1 MATVN
6 QIEFLKKLGYTA
18 DPSTLT
24 IQEATGLIDRLK
36 LQADDAKR
44 AALQNADIVQM
55 AGQRVE
61 LRKNSRKQHA
71 GPCPKCGGDD
81 RFYCEKSYF
90 ACRQCHPKRGDAIE
104 YISWIDNL
112 PYADALAKLGGPLPI
127 TPAIDKVKPV
137 AKAPVQ
143 DRGWNEQQKRQLV
156 IDAHLSLLKGTAKQ
170 AQAAMTY
177 LQNRCID
184 IETIKAFDIGYAAK
198 YLPHTWED
206 GRFTYP
212 RQVAITLPW
221 FNHDG
226 ALISIKY
233 RFIEKHDYTDLDG
246 KARTG
251 ENKTSE
257 WGNQEHG
264 NLFGWQQLQG
274 PNNRQVLIICEG
286 EMNALSLWKVGN
298 HVIDVLSAGP
308 QGQIIN
314 LPAAA
319 VDLAKQY
326 KHVIVWADERD
337 IADKA
342 AKQIGAAAMESP
354 KSAEYPKGADANDML
369 KAGALFDWLT
379 FAMGQLGV
387 EVPPLPPVAPTPSHD
402 PAYSSTLM
410 IKDAQPFD
418 FKFDS
423 DDSPNQVTALAEQ
436 LRQIAQLTS
445 FDERLDALEPLHATI
460 GAMSYTDVRDPSI
473 VQELQKIFKK
483 QSAVDAFLSKYG
495 AKEAAPTISFEPE
508 PVAPMATQADYDAHK
523 DDLTSFV
530 GMDVTDSAMG
540 VLTGRAMAYGWKY
553 GTSRTADGWH
563 IHRLV
568 AY

>member
-44 AALQNADIVQM
+44 AALQNADIIQM
-55 AGQRVE
+55 AGQRVD

-81 RFYCEKSYF
+81 RFYCEKTYF
-90 ACRQCHPKRGDAIE
+90 ACRQCHPERGDAIE
-104 YISWIDNL
+104 YIKWLDNL

-127 TPAIDKVKPV
+127 MPAVDKVKPV
-137 AKAPVQ
+137 TKAPVHNGEW
-143 DRGWNEQQKRQLV
+143 DEQHQRRIA
-156 IDAHLSLLKGTAKQ
+156 IDAHMALLRCTAKQ
-170 AQAAMTY
+170 AQAAMSY
-177 LQNRCID
+177 LQGRCVD
-184 IETIKAFDIGYAAK
+184 LETVKAFSIGYDAK
-198 YLPHTWED
+198 YLPN
-206 GRFTYP
+206 TYDYDSKKQSYP
-212 RQVAITLPW
+212 KQVAITFPW

-226 ALISIKY
+226 SLISIKY

-246 KARTG
+246 KDRTG
-251 ENKTSE
+251 ENKTSPKH
-257 WGNQEHG
+257 NREHG

-274 PNNRQVLIICEG
+274 PDNRQVLIVCEG
-286 EMNALSLWKVGN
+286 EMNALSLWQVGN
-298 HVIDVLSAGP
+298 HAIDVLSAGP

-314 LPAAA
+314 LPTVA

-387 EVPPLPPVAPTPSHD
+387 EVPPLPPVAPTPSHA
-402 PAYSSTLM
+402 PVYSNTMM

-418 FKFDS
+418 FNFES
-423 DDSPNQVTALAEQ
+423 DPAPETTTDDNVSALPPIRNATGKPLLPADLWASGLATFAEAWQREGELCDQYATALGKDGAGFYVRCRGWQWANAE
-436 LRQIAQLTS
+436 
-445 FDERLDALEPLHATI
+445 
-460 GAMSYTDVRDPSI
+460 
-473 VQELQKIFKK
+473 
-483 QSAVDAFLSKYG
+483 
-495 AKEAAPTISFEPE
+495 
-508 PVAPMATQADYDAHK
+508 
-523 DDLTSFV
+523 
-530 GMDVTDSAMG
+530 
-540 VLTGRAMAYGWKY
+540 
-553 GTSRTADGWH
+553 
-563 IHRLV
+563 
-568 AY
+568 